1 VEDFLVLAAEHARA
15 LAERLDHQE
24 ASVERFLELSE

>member
-1 VEDFLVLAAEHARA
+1 VEDFLGAVADHARN

-24 ASVERFLELSE
+24 ASVERFLELQ